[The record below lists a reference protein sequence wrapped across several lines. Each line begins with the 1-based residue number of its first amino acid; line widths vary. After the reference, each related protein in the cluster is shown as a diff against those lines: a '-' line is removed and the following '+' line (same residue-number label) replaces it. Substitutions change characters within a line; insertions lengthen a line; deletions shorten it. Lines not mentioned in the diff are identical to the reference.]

1 MREPGAK
8 LHAPRREACRDLGRD
23 PRCGR
28 DLARA
33 ARRVRER
40 RPGRSRMHGPLDRQ
54 RAQHRIHDLVDD
66 RSDAD
71 RVAVGRPLRNDRVH
85 EPGLRWN
92 ARRLQSRRRRH
103 PHARVVQPQRGRL
116 RAAGPRDHPVRGRP
130 DALFLDRLGAR
141 RHDLAPAARLD
152 ARSRSDGSA
161 QRDETRTGRRRPSR
175 DSHPRR
181 PRAPPTPSTSRI
193 LFSRRP
199 LARRVDGGCSS
210 ACAVSGA
217 RSCRAATHALLCV
230 AGIAVMAA
238 RRRRRHGRC
247 TREAWRSPW
256 QPRGQYATSGVHS
269 ARSRAT
275 EATRP
280 LRRGRS
286 RHAKP
291 RGLAASRRRLRG
303 DGVLRRRPVA
313 RLRARADRRPTT
325 VGRAQA

>member
-1 MREPGAK
+1 MREPGGEPPCSATRSV
-8 LHAPRREACRDLGRD
+8 PRNLGRD

-28 DLARA
+28 NLARA

-40 RPGRSRMHGPLDRQ
+40 RPGQSRMHGPLDRQ

-130 DALFLDRLGAR
+130 DTAILDRLGAR
-141 RHDLAPAARLD
+141 RHDLHRPPGWTPAPAPTGAP
-152 ARSRSDGSA
+152 DG
-161 QRDETRTGRRRPSR
+161 TRRADGTPPSE
-175 DSHPRR
+175 PGQ
-181 PRAPPTPSTSRI
+181 PPTPSTGSADPVHVEDPV
-193 LFSRRP
+193 FPSP
-199 LARRVDGGCSS
+199 APPGGSTGGCSS

-256 QPRGQYATSGVHS
+256 QPRG
-269 ARSRAT
+269 RSRDV
-275 EATRP
+275 
-280 LRRGRS
+280 RRS
-286 RHAKP
+286 
-291 RGLAASRRRLRG
+291 
-303 DGVLRRRPVA
+303 
-313 RLRARADRRPTT
+313 
-325 VGRAQA
+325 